1 MNDQYQQN
9 PNTNQPI
16 NNMAP
21 QQPQKS
27 DSGKIVLIVV
37 LAIFLPII
45 LAMGAFFIFSMVI
58 LSAVGSVDDNAV
70 PEIDVDEPV
79 LTTPSSDNSIVAG
92 TWDCYTFDG
101 RGANKA
107 DGYEST
113 MKLTRFGDF
122 VYGEYG
128 NEDVNHYK
136 GTYEATDLKKT
147 NGNGSY
153 KYYSLDF
160 TSTEFSMDGVKK
172 TGADASLSD
181 AEIGI
186 TDGVDGRELIMA
198 FESTGNMY
206 YCYERN

>member
-1 MNDQYQQN
+1 MNDQNQQI
-9 PNTNQPI
+9 PNTSQPI
-16 NNMAP
+16 NMAP

-37 LAIFLPII
+37 LAIGLPFI
-45 LAMGAFFIFSMVI
+45 LAMGAFLIFGTIMTSMLNSI
-58 LSAVGSVDDNAV
+58 STSTPD
-70 PEIDVDEPV
+70 IDMDEPETTV
-79 LTTPSSDNSIVAG
+79 LSTDNSIVAG

-160 TSTEFSMDGVKK
+160 TSTEFSLDGVKK
-172 TGADASLSD
+172 SGADASLSD

-186 TDGVDGRELIMA
+186 TDGADGRELIMA